1 VTAKTLD
8 RLGGN
13 KKRAIFFKRCY
24 YPIREFLLPVW
35 KDNPMKIPAELKPA
49 AWGAVG
55 GAVALAVLGFSW
67 GGWVTQSTAERTA
80 KTRSETA
87 VVAALSPICVV
98 RFQQQNNATEQL
110 VELKKIS
117 SWQQGDFIAKGGWA
131 TMPGSSSP
139 DTDVAKACA
148 AALGLP
154 KS

>member
-1 VTAKTLD
+1 
-8 RLGGN
+8 
-13 KKRAIFFKRCY
+13 
-24 YPIREFLLPVW
+24 
-35 KDNPMKIPAELKPA
+35 MKIPAELKPA

-55 GAVALAVLGFSW
+55 GAVALAILGFSW

-154 KS
+154 RS